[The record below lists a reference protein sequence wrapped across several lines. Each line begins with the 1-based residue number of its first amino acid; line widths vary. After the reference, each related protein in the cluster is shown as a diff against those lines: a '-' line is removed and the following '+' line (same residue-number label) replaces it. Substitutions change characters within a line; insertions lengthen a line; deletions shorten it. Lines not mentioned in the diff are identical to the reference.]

1 MNRIVPRQDFRAA
14 DSSDVHP
21 TASTQKSIAQSRFQ
35 RQFTK
40 HRLANLPW
48 RALGHPWS
56 EWFWEKLFLLD
67 ALTGYLLFGFGK
79 IFVPGKMFGR
89 PDWRDLRKRIGIVS
103 SAIRQQLG
111 YYQLKIGNRLPP

>member
-1 MNRIVPRQDFRAA
+1 L
-14 DSSDVHP
+14 
-21 TASTQKSIAQSRFQ
+21 
-35 RQFTK
+35 
-40 HRLANLPW
+40 LA
-48 RALGHPWS
+48 
-56 EWFWEKLFLLD
+56 

-111 YYQLKIGNRLPP
+111 YYQLKIGNRLPL